1 VIFLKIRT
9 SLLTS
14 VARSDNIDKV
24 MKIIRRGYV
33 LPVLPSFS
41 GLTAFYAAVRNGTL
55 TGAAAE
61 LNVSQPAISR
71 RIAALEVDLGCRL
84 FDRTN
89 KPARLTE
96 DGRILLRAV
105 RSGFGQIEQAVDAL
119 RQGSSKQTISIS
131 GPSGFVAFWLI
142 PRLEDLKVA
151 FPKLTIRIVS
161 HEQGE
166 AMPTAE
172 VSVRFGLPDPTVPG
186 ETRILSEDVFPVANP
201 LYLSRNEMNASDVDY
216 SRLTLLTMQSGRR
229 HWYDWPAWFEATGKR
244 EPEPAQFMDFNNYS
258 MLVNA
263 TLAGQGIGLSWA
275 GLLDSFLETGVL
287 LRIASPSVTSQRGY
301 FVAARE
307 GRAAR
312 RDVLTVLGWIQSQGG
327 LHS

>member
-1 VIFLKIRT
+1 ML
-9 SLLTS
+9 
-14 VARSDNIDKV
+14 
-24 MKIIRRGYV
+24 
-33 LPVLPSFS
+33 LPSFS

-71 RIAALEVDLGCRL
+71 RIAALEADLGCRL
-84 FDRTN
+84 FDRTH

-96 DGRILLRAV
+96 EGRVLLLAL
-105 RSGFGQIEQAVDAL
+105 RSGFGQIEQAVDVL
-119 RQGSSKQTISIS
+119 RQGVSKQTITIS

-151 FPKLTIRIVS
+151 FPALTIRIMS

-172 VSVRFGLPDPTVPG
+172 VSVRFGLPDPALPS

-201 LYLSRNEMNASDVDY
+201 LYLARKGMSASDVDY
-216 SRLTLLTMQSGRR
+216 ASLVLLTMQSGRR
-229 HWYDWPAWFEATGKR
+229 HWYDWPAWLEAAGKPKL
-244 EPEPAQFMDFNNYS
+244 ESAQFMDFNNYA

-263 TLAGQGIGLSWA
+263 AMAGQGVCLSWA
-275 GLLDSFLETGVL
+275 GLLDSFLESGALV
-287 LRIASPSVTSQRGY
+287 RIAGPSVTSQRGY
-301 FVAARE
+301 FVAARD
-307 GRAAR
+307 GHAAR
-312 RDVLTVLGWIQSQGG
+312 PDVIAVLGWIQSHDG
-327 LHS
+327 LGT